1 LRMADEWFERTC
13 ELVKKTGESRDLLEE
28 LLLAYYVTNDQN
40 KKTRIRETVE
50 RLISMTVT
58 EESFLSE
65 KPVLECPSP
74 REIAGDISLGTI
86 LYGETLLYPF
96 GLSKEE
102 LMRGMLIAGCAGT
115 GKTNA
120 SLKVVNELLA
130 IDIPFLVFDWKRNY
144 RDLIPSAGK
153 KILVFTVGRELCPF
167 HFNPL
172 IPPKGTSPS
181 VWLSKIIEIISHAY
195 FLGEGVIYILT
206 RALDAIYRQ
215 FGVYDGSN
223 NWPTFRHVHDY
234 LRGYKSTGRE
244 TQWLASAN
252 RAVVALCFGET
263 DRILNVTHYAVEELL
278 EQNVIL
284 ELDALTES
292 SKVFLTEALLLW
304 IHHYRMAEGK
314 REQLKH
320 VCIVEEAHH
329 ILSRKLQYVSGTE
342 TVIDIILREIREL
355 GEAMIII
362 DQNPSL
368 LSIPALGNTYT
379 TLCLNLKEPH
389 DVNTMCNVLNLECE
403 QKDYLTKLEVG
414 EAIVKLQGRYTEPFL
429 VKIPK
434 VEIAKGSM
442 TDPLVKESMQDFYAE
457 LGEIR
462 ANSPQTVTI
471 RAILNGSKED
481 EKTTKNN
488 KNQENEKI
496 ELTELEKEFLEDI
509 LKNDISRVTER
520 YKRLGINEYQGNK
533 VQKQLKEK
541 QMIQEAK
548 LLDLQGRYWG
558 KALELSEK
566 GRRLLGAV
574 EETKRRGSIVHRH
587 YVKLVAELLR
597 KQGYRV
603 EEEYALG
610 EGKTADIVVERKLAI
625 EVQRDDRNALENLEK
640 NLKAGLEVVLACESQ
655 SLRKQIETALAK
667 QGLEGKARVVLL
679 SELTA
684 LPNLTNALG
693 HTQGDFS

>member
-1 LRMADEWFERTC
+1 MADEWFERTC
-13 ELVKKTGESRDLLEE
+13 ELVKKTGPSRDLLEE
-28 LLLAYYVTNDQN
+28 LLLDYYVTNDQN
-40 KKTRIRETVE
+40 TKARMRETIE
-50 RLISMTVT
+50 RLISMTT
-58 EESFLSE
+58 NEECILSE

-74 REIAGDISLGTI
+74 CEIAGDILIGTI

-102 LMRGMLIAGCAGT
+102 LMRGVLIAGCAGT

-120 SLKVVNELLA
+120 SLKVVNELLE

-206 RALDAIYRQ
+206 KALDAIYRQ

-223 NWPTFRHVHDY
+223 NWPTFRHVYDY
-234 LRGYKSTGRE
+234 LQSYKSSGRE

-252 RAVVALCFGET
+252 RAVVALCFGEM

-292 SKVFLTEALLLW
+292 SKIFLTEALLLW

-329 ILSRKLQYVSGTE
+329 ILSRKLQYISGTE

-355 GEAMIII
+355 GEAMIVI

-389 DVNTMCNVLNLECE
+389 DMNTMCNVLNLEYE

-442 TDPLVKESMQDFYAE
+442 TDALVEESMRGFYEE
-457 LGEIR
+457 LGRIR
-462 ANSPQTVTI
+462 VDSSKSVTI
-471 RAILNGSKED
+471 SGIWLGSKD
-481 EKTTKNN
+481 DQKTTKYNEN
-488 KNQENEKI
+488 KNETIQPTETV
-496 ELTELEKEFLEDI
+496 ELTGLEKEFLEDI

-520 YKRLGINEYQGNK
+520 YKRLGVNEYQGNK
-533 VQKQLKEK
+533 IQKQLKEK
-541 QMIQEAK
+541 QMIQEVK
-548 LLDLQGRYWG
+548 LLDLEGRYWG
-558 KALELSEK
+558 KAFELSEK
-566 GRRLLGAV
+566 GRKLLGIH
-574 EETKRRGSIVHRH
+574 ETKRRGSIVHRH
-587 YVKLVAELLR
+587 YIRLIAELLR

-610 EGKTADIVVERKLAI
+610 EGKTTDIVVERKLAI
-625 EVQRDDRNALENLEK
+625 EVQRDDKNALENLEK
-640 NLKAGLEVVLACESQ
+640 NLKAGLEVVIACETQ
-655 SLRKQIETALAK
+655 NLRKQIETALAK

-679 SELTA
+679 SELVV
-684 LPNLTNALG
+684 
-693 HTQGDFS
+693 SI